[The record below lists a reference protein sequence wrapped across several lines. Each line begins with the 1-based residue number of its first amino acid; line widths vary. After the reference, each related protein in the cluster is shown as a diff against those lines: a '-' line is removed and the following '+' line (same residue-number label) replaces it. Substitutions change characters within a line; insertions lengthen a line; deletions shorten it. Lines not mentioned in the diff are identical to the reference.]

1 MVRACEAPDG
11 FAAVAGDCDDSNPEV
26 YPDAVEAWFDDIDSD
41 CDGNLDPDPC
51 VSPPSASTVEVDETC
66 ELADLSRVTYGL
78 CQPGCGE
85 DVTVLVQVANTGS
98 AATDADASLVVY
110 GRRSTGT
117 LFELARTTIVAPL
130 GPGVLS
136 EAVSLVLELDR
147 LRPCNSLVIR
157 VDDDETVTECDE
169 TDDEATL
176 HFTGICWTA
185 PGG

>member
-1 MVRACEAPDG
+1 
-11 FAAVAGDCDDSNPEV
+11 
-26 YPDAVEAWFDDIDSD
+26 
-41 CDGNLDPDPC
+41 
-51 VSPPSASTVEVDETC
+51 
-66 ELADLSRVTYGL
+66 
-78 CQPGCGE
+78 
-85 DVTVLVQVANTGS
+85 
-98 AATDADASLVVY
+98 VVY